1 MKIGIVAE
9 GPDDIEIIKQV
20 VKCLKSIDTSDMI
33 FVRPRDA
40 QDETDNST
48 DKFSNWELVLNEA
61 SEHVLIDQFFEQW
74 GDDEPAIV
82 IHIDTAERGKPNYDV
97 TEPQRTGQVDFVKY
111 SAELR
116 ENVKTKIEGLLP
128 AQYRQKVAY
137 AIAIE
142 ETEAWIIPLFE
153 NSKKD
158 TSHYTDPKGQ
168 LESLISKDKALARAY
183 VDTQKKRLN
192 AVRLGKLIGKRKNLR
207 QCRENNTSLE
217 LFCLEVEGWK

>member
-20 VKCLKSIDTSDMI
+20 VKCLKNIDTSDMI
-33 FVRPRDA
+33 SVKPQDA
-40 QDETDNST
+40 QDETDNKA
-48 DKFSNWELVLNEA
+48 DNFSNWELVLKEA

-82 IHIDTAERGKPNYDV
+82 IHIDTDERGQANYNV
-97 TEPQRTGQVDFVKY
+97 TEPQRTGKVDFVKY
-111 SAELR
+111 SQELR
-116 ENVKTKIEGLLP
+116 NNVKAKIEDLLP
-128 AQYRQKVAY
+128 AQYRQRVAY

-168 LESLISKDKALARAY
+168 LESLISKDKTSAAKY

-192 AVRLGKLIGKRKNLR
+192 AVRLGKLIGKRKNLS
-207 QCRENNTSLE
+207 QCRGKNTSLE
-217 LFCLEVEGWK
+217 LFCLEVEGL